1 MYVGVVMRNGHAP
14 ARFCPP
20 ARYFGDARHAR
31 CHKIFKMANALHARA
46 NKSMPGAARGH
57 KWALNI

>member
-1 MYVGVVMRNGHAP
+1 MRNGHAR

-57 KWALNI
+57 KWAINI